1 MKKCFL
7 LFAALFLLVP
17 SNYSQE
23 KKELN
28 LNSDD
33 TFHLHEVG
41 AFIIKDK
48 NNYKVQFVAPE
59 NFRLPAYVNVDLK
72 KDDIILK
79 VNGKDLKKVSDL
91 KETYEKLKIGNDL
104 KLEVK
109 RGSKTTIVVIK
120 KADPKDLPP
129 KRPFKPGDKRMENK
143 VLLAGYGILVAKIN
157 EKPMIEKL
165 FKEDNEVVKKAGL
178 KGGDVV
184 TNINGQEIKTFDHF
198 KQAYESI
205 NLGQDVNIK
214 FGNKFISIKKSA
226 PRGMQQM
233 KK

>member
-1 MKKCFL
+1 
-7 LFAALFLLVP
+7 
-17 SNYSQE
+17 
-23 KKELN
+23 
-28 LNSDD
+28 
-33 TFHLHEVG
+33 
-41 AFIIKDK
+41 
-48 NNYKVQFVAPE
+48 
-59 NFRLPAYVNVDLK
+59 
-72 KDDIILK
+72 
-79 VNGKDLKKVSDL
+79 
-91 KETYEKLKIGNDL
+91 
-104 KLEVK
+104 
-109 RGSKTTIVVIK
+109 
-120 KADPKDLPP
+120 
-129 KRPFKPGDKRMENK
+129 MENK